1 MLWAFA
7 KPYDHSL
14 TCLGNLQAKAVPRL
28 LQRKVNAA
36 NSSSSVPIYS
46 HAREDFDALYTRANR
61 SEGQLLVQTI
71 QMTFKVLITIF
82 TRILAAFVER
92 KYLMAGPSGGCPQF
106 MTDIRRLRR
115 VHLEVYLIFTSP
127 YQVRRRSSCGVSGI
141 LMYNWWI
148 RFVES
153 VKWHLY

>member
-1 MLWAFA
+1 MLWAFS
-7 KPYDHSL
+7 KPYDHGL

-28 LQRKVNAA
+28 PQRKVNAA

-46 HAREDFDALYTRANR
+46 HAREDFDSLYTRANH

-71 QMTFKVLITIF
+71 QMMFKVLITIF

-92 KYLMAGPSGGCPQF
+92 KYLMAGSSGCPQF
-106 MTDIRRLRR
+106 VTDIRRLRR
-115 VHLEVYLIFTSP
+115 VHLEVYLMFTSP
-127 YQVRRRSSCGVSGI
+127 HQVGMRLSCRVSGI
-141 LMYNWWI
+141 LMDNWWI
-148 RFVES
+148 QFVES